1 MDVIIN
7 GKEVS
12 GELDFRKQLA
22 DALGIQSYC
31 GKNLD
36 ALRDLLE
43 GGLGHPVNLAWVDS
57 IVSKSKLGDSF
68 EKTFRYW
75 NVSDCRVRA
84 MGGRKS
90 LPAVCC
96 KLLDHQSYFS
106 EISRLRGQ

>member
-7 GKEVS
+7 GKEIS

-22 DALGIQSYC
+22 DALGIQAYC

-43 GGLGHPVNLAWVDS
+43 GGLGHSVNLAWVDS

-68 EKTFRYW
+68 EK
-75 NVSDCRVRA
+75 NVSILERVRLQGEIYGWSEKFA
-84 MGGRKS
+84 CN
-90 LPAVCC
+90 LF